1 MEDRH
6 LVIKVLSEKPNINQR
21 QLAKEVGVSLGKI
34 NSIIKEAIEDGLI
47 KRVNNEQDN
56 KYIITQRGNDE
67 LLNAL
72 KEIKDTK
79 LIINK
84 EEKYGVKQA
93 VILAAGRNIFDVPV
107 GLLEI
112 DNTLVVERHIKTLK
126 ECGINKIVI
135 VTGYNSEAFEEKMK
149 NESGIILVK
158 NDKYK
163 WTGTMK
169 SLSMAES
176 HINDD
181 FILIESDLILENIAI
196 PQILNSINRD
206 CVLIT
211 NESGSGDEAFVQLED
226 NCLFKMAKDVHQFN
240 RIDGE
245 MIGVTKI
252 SYKLFN
258 MMLKEY
264 ERNINPYLNY
274 EYMLLDM
281 ARNYKVH
288 CLKIDD
294 LLWGEIDNEKQY
306 NYIKSYLY
314 PRIKR
319 KDLEFEKEAI
329 KNIISSV
336 LDIDKANINDVIP
349 AGGMTNKNYK
359 VIIKG
364 ESYILRVP
372 GLGTEEMISRNNEME
387 NSNLASLKGYNAE
400 TLYFNQDSGIKI
412 TKFIE
417 GAETLTGA
425 SAKKEENMKLVTSIL
440 RELHNSDMNMVNIF
454 NPFEEL
460 LKYEDI
466 LKGNTVKYYDE
477 YKETRERVFCLDG
490 LMKEYGSE
498 LVPSHNDTVPENFI
512 KDVNGRLYL
521 IDWEYSGLN
530 DEMWDL
536 AAHSIECNFTSDEE
550 ELFLNLYFNGNPDR
564 ESRLRI
570 LMNKICQDFLW
581 AVWTLVKEAEGD
593 DFGSYGVDRFNR
605 AKANLDLLFKELR

>member
-6 LVIKVLSEKPNINQR
+6 LTIKVLSEKPNINQR
-21 QLAKEVGVSLGKI
+21 ELAKEVGVSLGKI
-34 NSIIKEAIEDGLI
+34 NSIIKEAIENGLI
-47 KRVNNEQDN
+47 KRINNEQDN

-84 EEKYGVKQA
+84 EEKYRVKQA
-93 VILAAGRNIFDVPV
+93 VILAAGRTIFDVPV
-107 GLLEI
+107 GLLEV
-112 DNTLVVERHIKTLK
+112 DNTLVIERHIKTLK

-169 SLSMAES
+169 SLSMAEG

-196 PQILNSINRD
+196 PQMLNSINRD

>member
-6 LVIKVLSEKPNINQR
+6 LTIKVLSEKPNINQR
-21 QLAKEVGVSLGKI
+21 ELAKEVGVSLGKI
-34 NSIIKEAIEDGLI
+34 NSIIKEAIENGLI
-47 KRVNNEQDN
+47 KRINNEQDN

-84 EEKYGVKQA
+84 EEKYRVKQA
-93 VILAAGRNIFDVPV
+93 VILAAGRTIFDVPV
-107 GLLEI
+107 GLLEV
-112 DNTLVVERHIKTLK
+112 DNTLVIERHIKTLK

-169 SLSMAES
+169 SLSMAKG

>member
-6 LVIKVLSEKPNINQR
+6 LTIKVLSEKPNINQR
-21 QLAKEVGVSLGKI
+21 ELAKEVGVSLGKI
-34 NSIIKEAIEDGLI
+34 NSIIKEAIENGLI
-47 KRVNNEQDN
+47 KRINNEQDN

-84 EEKYGVKQA
+84 EEKYRVKQA
-93 VILAAGRNIFDVPV
+93 VILAAGRTTFDIPV
-107 GLLEI
+107 GLLEV
-112 DNTLVVERHIKTLK
+112 DNTLVIERHIKTLK
-126 ECGINKIVI
+126 ECGINNIVI

-169 SLSMAES
+169 SLSMAKG

-498 LVPSHNDTVPENFI
+498 LVPSH
-512 KDVNGRLYL
+512 
-521 IDWEYSGLN
+521 
-530 DEMWDL
+530 
-536 AAHSIECNFTSDEE
+536 
-550 ELFLNLYFNGNPDR
+550 
-564 ESRLRI
+564 
-570 LMNKICQDFLW
+570 
-581 AVWTLVKEAEGD
+581 
-593 DFGSYGVDRFNR
+593 
-605 AKANLDLLFKELR
+605 

>member
-6 LVIKVLSEKPNINQR
+6 LTIKVLSEKPNINQR
-21 QLAKEVGVSLGKI
+21 ELAKEVGVSLGKI
-34 NSIIKEAIEDGLI
+34 NSIIKESIENGLI
-47 KRVNNEQDN
+47 KRINNEQDN

-72 KEIKDTK
+72 KEIKDTR

-84 EEKYGVKQA
+84 EERYEVKQA
-93 VILAAGRNIFDVPV
+93 VILAAGRTTFDIPV
-107 GLLEI
+107 GLLDV
-112 DNTLVVERHIKTLK
+112 DNTLVIERHIKNLK

-149 NESGIILVK
+149 NESGVILVK

-169 SLSMAES
+169 SLAMAEG

-294 LLWGEIDNEKQY
+294 LLWGEIDNEQQY

-314 PRIKR
+314 QRIKR

-329 KNIISSV
+329 KSIISSV

-372 GLGTEEMISRNNEME
+372 GLGTEDMISRHNEME

-490 LMKEYGSE
+490 LMKEYGSV

-512 KDVNGRLYL
+512 KDVDGRLYL

-605 AKANLDLLFKELR
+605 AKDNLDLLFKELR

>member
-1 MEDRH
+1 MEDKH
-6 LVIKVLSEKPNINQR
+6 LVIKILSENLTISQR
-21 QLAKEVGVSLGKI
+21 QLAKEVGVSLGKV
-34 NSIIKEAIEDGLI
+34 NSIIKEAIEHRLI
-47 KRVNNEQDN
+47 KRISDGQES
-56 KYIITQRGNDE
+56 KYIITEEGNNE
-67 LLNAL
+67 LVSTL

-79 LIINK
+79 LIINQ
-84 EEKYGVKQA
+84 EEEYSVKQA
-93 VILAAGRNIFDVPV
+93 VILAAGKSCFDVPV

-112 DNTLVVERHIKTLK
+112 DNTSIIERHINILK
-126 ECGINKIVI
+126 EYGINKIVI
-135 VTGYNSEAFEEKMK
+135 VTGYKSEIFEDKLK
-149 NESGIILVK
+149 NESGVILVK

-169 SLSMAES
+169 SLSMVKEY
-176 HINDD
+176 ITDD
-181 FILIESDLILENIAI
+181 FILVESDLVLESIAI
-196 PQILNSINRD
+196 TQILNNINRD
-206 CVLIT
+206 CILIT
-211 NESGSGDEAFVQLED
+211 NESGSGDEAFVQLEG
-226 NCLFKMAKDVHQFN
+226 NYLFKMAKDRHQFN

-258 MMLKEY
+258 MMLEEY
-264 ERNINPYLNY
+264 KNNINPYLNY

-281 ARNYKVH
+281 SRNYKVN

-294 LLWGEIDNEKQY
+294 LLWSEVDNQKQY
-306 NYIKSYLY
+306 DFLKSQLY

-319 KDLEFEKEAI
+319 KDLEFEKESI
-329 KNIISSV
+329 KQIVVDV
-336 LDIDKANINDVIP
+336 LKINKNNINDVIP

-359 VIIKG
+359 IIIND

-372 GLGTEEMISRNNEME
+372 GLGTEEMISRHNEMG
-387 NSNLASLKGYNAE
+387 NSNLASIKGYNVE
-400 TLYFNQDSGIKI
+400 TLYFNEDSGIKI

-440 RELHNSDMNMVNIF
+440 REVHNSDMNMPNRF

-460 LKYEDI
+460 LKYEEI
-466 LKGNTVKYYDE
+466 LNESNIKYYE
-477 YKETRERVFCLDG
+477 GYKEVRNKFFELEDM
-490 LMKEYGSE
+490 MKEYGSI

-536 AAHSIECNFTSDEE
+536 AAHSIECNFTADEE
-550 ELFLNLYFNGNPDR
+550 ELFLNLYFNGDPDR
-564 ESRLRI
+564 NSRLRI

-593 DFGSYGVDRFNR
+593 DFGSYGIERFNR
-605 AKANLDLLFKELR
+605 CKSNLKLLFSELR

>member
-6 LVIKVLSEKPNINQR
+6 LTIKVLSEKPNINQR
-21 QLAKEVGVSLGKI
+21 ELAKEVGVSLGKI
-34 NSIIKEAIEDGLI
+34 NSIIKEAIENGLI
-47 KRVNNEQDN
+47 KRINNEQDN

-84 EEKYGVKQA
+84 EEKYRVKQA
-93 VILAAGRNIFDVPV
+93 VILAAGRTTFDIPV
-107 GLLEI
+107 GLLEV
-112 DNTLVVERHIKTLK
+112 DNTLVIERHIKTLK
-126 ECGINKIVI
+126 ECGINNIVI

-169 SLSMAES
+169 SLSMAKG

>member
-1 MEDRH
+1 
-6 LVIKVLSEKPNINQR
+6 
-21 QLAKEVGVSLGKI
+21 
-34 NSIIKEAIEDGLI
+34 
-47 KRVNNEQDN
+47 
-56 KYIITQRGNDE
+56 
-67 LLNAL
+67 
-72 KEIKDTK
+72 
-79 LIINK
+79 
-84 EEKYGVKQA
+84 
-93 VILAAGRNIFDVPV
+93 
-107 GLLEI
+107 
-112 DNTLVVERHIKTLK
+112 
-126 ECGINKIVI
+126 
-135 VTGYNSEAFEEKMK
+135 
-149 NESGIILVK
+149 
-158 NDKYK
+158 
-163 WTGTMK
+163 
-169 SLSMAES
+169 
-176 HINDD
+176 
-181 FILIESDLILENIAI
+181 
-196 PQILNSINRD
+196 
-206 CVLIT
+206 
-211 NESGSGDEAFVQLED
+211 
-226 NCLFKMAKDVHQFN
+226 
-240 RIDGE
+240 
-245 MIGVTKI
+245 
-252 SYKLFN
+252 
-258 MMLKEY
+258 
-264 ERNINPYLNY
+264 
-274 EYMLLDM
+274 
-281 ARNYKVH
+281 
-288 CLKIDD
+288 
-294 LLWGEIDNEKQY
+294 
-306 NYIKSYLY
+306 
-314 PRIKR
+314 
-319 KDLEFEKEAI
+319 
-329 KNIISSV
+329 
-336 LDIDKANINDVIP
+336 
-349 AGGMTNKNYK
+349 MTNKNYK

-400 TLYFNQDSGIKI
+400 TLYFNQGSGIKI

-440 RELHNSDMNMVNIF
+440 R
-454 NPFEEL
+454 EEL

-593 DFGSYGVDRFNR
+593 DFGSYGIDRFNR

>member
-6 LVIKVLSEKPNINQR
+6 LTIKVLSEKPNINQR
-21 QLAKEVGVSLGKI
+21 ELAKEVGVSLGKI
-34 NSIIKEAIEDGLI
+34 NSIIKEAIENGLI
-47 KRVNNEQDN
+47 KRINNEQDN
-56 KYIITQRGNDE
+56 KYIITQRGKDE

-84 EEKYGVKQA
+84 EEKYRVKQA
-93 VILAAGRNIFDVPV
+93 VILAAGRTTFDIPV
-107 GLLEI
+107 GLLEV
-112 DNTLVVERHIKTLK
+112 DNTLVIERHIKTLK
-126 ECGINKIVI
+126 ECGINNIVI

-169 SLSMAES
+169 SLSMAKG

>member
-1 MEDRH
+1 MDDKYIA
-6 LVIKVLSEKPNINQR
+6 IKILSEKANINQR

-34 NSIIKEAIEDGLI
+34 NNIIKEAVNNGLI
-47 KRVNNEQDN
+47 KKVINNQEIR
-56 KYIITQRGNDE
+56 YIITDKGSEE
-67 LLNAL
+67 LERAL
-72 KEIKDTK
+72 KEVKYTK

-84 EEKYGVKQA
+84 EERYPIKQA
-93 VILAAGRNIFDVPV
+93 VILAAGKCNFELPV
-107 GLLEI
+107 GLLQVEDI
-112 DNTLVVERHIKTLK
+112 CIIERHIKTLK
-126 ECGINKIVI
+126 ECGINKII
-135 VTGYNSEAFEEKMK
+135 IITGYKNKFFEEKMK
-149 NESGIILVK
+149 NESGVILV
-158 NDKYK
+158 NNEKYK
-163 WTGTMK
+163 WAGTMK
-169 SLSMAES
+169 SLSMAEG
-176 HINDD
+176 HITDD
-181 FILIESDLILENIAI
+181 FILVESDLVLENMAI
-196 PQILNSINRD
+196 PQLLHTPNRD

-211 NESGSGDEAFVQLED
+211 NESGSGDEAFVQLE
-226 NCLFKMAKDVHQFN
+226 NNYLFKMAKDIHQFN
-240 RIDGE
+240 KIDGE

-252 SYKLFN
+252 SFKLFN

-264 ERNINPYLNY
+264 ENNINPYLNY

-281 ARNYKVH
+281 ARDYKIN

-306 NYIKSYLY
+306 EYIKSYLY

-319 KDLEFEKEAI
+319 KDLEFEKESI
-329 KNIISSV
+329 KEIVSEV
-336 LDIDKANINDVIP
+336 LDIDKSYINDVIP

-359 VIIKG
+359 IVINNN
-364 ESYILRVP
+364 SYILRVP
-372 GLGTEEMISRNNEME
+372 GLGTEEMISRHNEMG
-387 NSNLASLKGYNAE
+387 NSKLASEKGYNAD
-400 TLYFNQDSGIKI
+400 TLYFNEENGIKI

-425 SAKKEENMKLVTSIL
+425 SAKKEENMVLVTSIL
-440 RELHNSDMNMVNIF
+440 RDLHNSDMKMTNRF

-460 LKYEDI
+460 LKYEEI
-466 LKGNTVKYYDE
+466 LKDSNCKYYDRYE
-477 YKETRERVFCLDG
+477 EVREKFFELG
-490 LMKEYGSE
+490 ELMKTYGSV

-512 KDVNGRLYL
+512 KDLSGRLYL

-536 AAHSIECNFTSDEE
+536 AAHSIECNFSNDEE

-581 AVWTLVKEAEGD
+581 AVWTLVKEIEGD

-605 AKANLDLLFKELR
+605 AKDNLDLLLNELR

>member
-6 LVIKVLSEKPNINQR
+6 LVIKVLSEKPNTSQR

-34 NSIIKEAIEDGLI
+34 NSIIKEAVEEGLI
-47 KRVNNEQDN
+47 ARINNENEN
-56 KYIITQRGNDE
+56 KYIITQKGNDE
-67 LLNAL
+67 LINAL
-72 KEIKDTK
+72 KEIKDTR

-84 EEKYGVKQA
+84 EEKYKVKQA
-93 VILAAGRNIFDVPV
+93 VILAAGRTTFDTPI
-107 GLLEI
+107 GLLEV
-112 DNTLVVERHIKTLK
+112 DNTLVIERHIKTLK
-126 ECGINKIVI
+126 DCGINKIVI
-135 VTGYNSEAFEEKMK
+135 VTGYKSEAFEEKMK
-149 NESGIILVK
+149 NESGVILVK

-169 SLSMAES
+169 SLVMAEG

-181 FILIESDLILENIAI
+181 FILVESDLVLENIAI
-196 PQILNSINRD
+196 PQILNNNNRD
-206 CVLIT
+206 CILIT

-329 KNIISSV
+329 KNIILSV
-336 LDIDKANINDVIP
+336 LDIEKASINDVIP

-372 GLGTEEMISRNNEME
+372 GLGTEEMISRHNEME
-387 NSNLASLKGYNAE
+387 NSNLASLNGYNAE

-440 RELHNSDMNMVNIF
+440 RDLHNSDMNMVNRF

-466 LKGNTVKYYDE
+466 LKDSNVKRYDQYE
-477 YKETRERVFCLDG
+477 DTREKFFSLDG
-490 LMKEYGSE
+490 LMKEYGSV

-512 KDVNGRLYL
+512 KDINGRLYL

-550 ELFLNLYFNGNPDR
+550 ELFLNLYFNGNLDR
-564 ESRLRI
+564 SSRLRI

-581 AVWTLVKEAEGD
+581 AVWTLVKEVEGD

-605 AKANLDLLFKELR
+605 AKSNLDLLFEELR

>member
-6 LVIKVLSEKPNINQR
+6 LTIKVLSEKPNINQR
-21 QLAKEVGVSLGKI
+21 ELAKEVGVSLGKI
-34 NSIIKEAIEDGLI
+34 NSIIKEAIENGLI
-47 KRVNNEQDN
+47 KRINNEQDN

-84 EEKYGVKQA
+84 EEKYRVKQA
-93 VILAAGRNIFDVPV
+93 VILAAGRTTFDIPV
-107 GLLEI
+107 GLLEV
-112 DNTLVVERHIKTLK
+112 DNTLVIERHIKTLK
-126 ECGINKIVI
+126 ECGINNIVI

-169 SLSMAES
+169 SLSMAKG

-593 DFGSYGVDRFNR
+593 DFGSYGIDRFNR